1 MRRMLPFILINIFV
15 SAAVVLG
22 ILYWWDNRQPVPQE
36 AAVVETAVSA
46 DFIIPTSA
54 IVTTEMATQTPEPT
68 EGPPVHIVVA
78 GDTLGRLSE
87 FYGVTVADIMAAN
100 GMDNPDIISVGQQ
113 LIIPVGGVATA
124 TPENLAPTAVPS
136 IIPTPLATEPAQGE
150 GQSAIKITEV
160 IGIGDLQNEA
170 VQIVNEGTAQQAL
183 LNWRLIDEDGRIY
196 LFGQVTIFGE
206 GAGIL
211 LHSISGRDGAIDL
224 YWGQNTAVWQP
235 GEQVTLLDAN
245 GNIQTTF
252 IIP

>member
-22 ILYWWDNRQPVPQE
+22 ILYWWDSRQPVSQE
-36 AAVVETAVSA
+36 AEVVETAVSA
-46 DFIIPTSA
+46 DFIIPTSPIITA
-54 IVTTEMATQTPEPT
+54 ETATLTPTPT

-87 FYGVTVADIMAAN
+87 FYGVTVEDIMAAN
-100 GMDNPDIISVGQQ
+100 GMDNPNIISVGQQ

-124 TPENLAPTAVPS
+124 IPENLAPTAVPS
-136 IIPTPLATEPAQGE
+136 IIPTPLATAPAPEE
-150 GQSAIKITEV
+150 GQSVIKITEV
-160 IGIGDLQNEA
+160 VGIGDLQTEA
-170 VQIVNEGTAQQAL
+170 VQIINEGTAQQAL
-183 LNWRLIDEDGRIY
+183 FNWRLIDEDGRIY

-211 LHSISGRDGAIDL
+211 LHSAAGRDGATDL

-245 GNIQTTF
+245 GNIQATFTT
-252 IIP
+252 P